1 MSKGAGGWTYCH
13 RTGKRGYGSKSAA
26 KQAHRTVGRKI
37 RVYLCPECK
46 KYHITKYDGMPK
58 VDQAFFLH
66 FGHDKPRMKR
76 STRSFYEGKPRV
88 DTDDLLKALAKKE
101 ATK

>member
-1 MSKGAGGWTYCH
+1 MTKGTGGWTYCS

-26 KQAHRTVGRKI
+26 RQASGTMGRKI
-37 RVYLCPECK
+37 RVYFCQKCK
-46 KYHITKYDGMPK
+46 KYHITKNEGMPR

-76 STRSFYEGKPRV
+76 STRSFYENKPRV
-88 DTDDLLKALAKKE
+88 DPEELLKALEKKE
-101 ATK
+101 ASK